1 LNIVIASDRR
11 GQAVKDQIVLL
22 LRERGCRIH
31 DVGSD
36 MPGSNEYPEL
46 SYRAAK
52 VVSEGQAECA
62 ILISGNG
69 LGMSIVANKI
79 AGIRAAVCCDSLTA
93 QVCRSHLDTN
103 VLCLAVDLVG
113 IETVHDIV
121 RSWLT
126 TGFEDGGRH
135 ARRVHKIRWIEQG
148 QDPELTPETPQL
160 PADDAER
167 ERRALLAQ
175 ALLMS

>member
-1 LNIVIASDRR
+1 MNIVIASDRR
-11 GQAVKDQIVLL
+11 GQAVKDQITML
-22 LRERGCRIH
+22 LRARGCRIQ
-31 DVGSD
+31 DVSPD
-36 MPGSNEYPEL
+36 MPGTNEYPEL

-52 VVSEGQAECA
+52 IVSEGRAECA
-62 ILISGNG
+62 ILISGTG

-79 AGIRAAVCCDSLTA
+79 VGIRAAVCCDSLTA
-93 QVCRSHLDTN
+93 QISRSHLDTN

-113 IETVHDIV
+113 IEAVHDIV

-126 TGFEDGGRH
+126 TAFEDGGRH
-135 ARRVHKIRWIEQG
+135 ARRVNKIRWIEQG
-148 QDPELTPETPQL
+148 RDPELAPETPQA